1 MREQRRVTRFVG
13 VLVRI
18 LIFVVWVLVTTSRR
32 ILLRGLRKLGLRS
45 DHGIIEDTWG
55 VRERVDAEEEEDQES
70 EEDEE
75 YSPSS
80 QEEESDS
87 ESEEEEDETLERLRI
102 ARQLRLSR
110 PQEQDQEEEEEE
122 NPLALIS
129 DLSQDSTTTP
139 SDLAPYLIAHHLS
152 QPSSSSAQ
160 PLTRTRFKS
169 LLSLQ
174 QSNSTSPSQE
184 TDSIDRNS
192 LSLLSTAITSHQSDL
207 LSSTPTEIEN
217 GRKRKGI
224 PLTELEREKKRQE
237 YRESLSSFCCVC
249 TVEPRTIILWPCRT
263 SFPSFSL
270 SSFRFGV
277 SQF

>member
-1 MREQRRVTRFVG
+1 MSRFVG

-32 ILLRGLRKLGLRS
+32 TLLKGLRKLGLRS

-55 VRERVDAEEEEDQES
+55 VRERLEEEEDGVES

-75 YSPSS
+75 YTPSS
-80 QEEESDS
+80 QEEEEESDS
-87 ESEEEEDETLERLRI
+87 SEEGTYDGEEDETLERLRV
-102 ARQLRLSR
+102 ARQLRFSQ
-110 PQEQDQEEEEEE
+110 PQEDQDQDREPQVQEEVE
-122 NPLALIS
+122 NPLLLLS
-129 DLSQDSTTTP
+129 DLSQDSTP

-152 QPSSSSAQ
+152 DPSSSSLQ
-160 PLTRTRFKS
+160 PLTRTRYKS

-174 QSNSTSPSQE
+174 STSTSQE
-184 TDSIDRNS
+184 TDSSDRNS

-207 LSSTPTEIEN
+207 LSTPTEN

-270 SSFRFGV
+270 SSL
-277 SQF
+277 